1 MAENIMENNDLKTMF
16 RENKVSFAYLFGSQA
31 SGSSGEKSDVDIA
44 VMLPLEMKKEE
55 RFGLRLNLMGAI
67 SKIFKKEV
75 DIIVLNDIRSLFFK
89 YIIMKEGKIIYQEN
103 EASVADFESK
113 TLGMYFDFRPFLEN
127 YNKAYVK
134 RSLQ

>member
-1 MAENIMENNDLKTMF
+1 
-16 RENKVSFAYLFGSQA
+16 
-31 SGSSGEKSDVDIA
+31 
-44 VMLPLEMKKEE
+44 
-55 RFGLRLNLMGAI
+55 MGAI

-75 DIIVLNDIRSLFFK
+75 DVILLNDIRSLFFK

>member
-1 MAENIMENNDLKTMF
+1 
-16 RENKVSFAYLFGSQA
+16 
-31 SGSSGEKSDVDIA
+31 
-44 VMLPLEMKKEE
+44 
-55 RFGLRLNLMGAI
+55 MGAI

-113 TLGMYFDFRPFLEN
+113 TLGMYFDFRPF
-127 YNKAYVK
+127 
-134 RSLQ
+134 